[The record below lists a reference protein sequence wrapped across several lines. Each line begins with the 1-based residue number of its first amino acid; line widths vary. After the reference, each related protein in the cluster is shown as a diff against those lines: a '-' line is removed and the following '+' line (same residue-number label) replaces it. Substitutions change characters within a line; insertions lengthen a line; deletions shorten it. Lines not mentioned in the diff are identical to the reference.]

1 MGSWA
6 GPRGTPPY
14 WRIVSGSGQSWT
26 GSLIHCQ
33 RLVITSRTGITDIST
48 RVGIPPST
56 VSFSLCLTLW
66 SSRNYDNP
74 GSMFLGKAIQN
85 RHKLESCADL
95 ISLSFPRGKS
105 LIKALYAIIILNVL
119 YSQKGNPLLI
129 ADIMSNLSSSS

>member
-6 GPRGTPPY
+6 GPRGMPPY
-14 WRIVSGSGQSWT
+14 WKTVSGSGQSWIRSLGLCLRLDSLSPIGTT
-26 GSLIHCQ
+26 G
-33 RLVITSRTGITDIST
+33 TSIK
-48 RVGIPPST
+48 VGVPPST
-56 VSFSLCLTLW
+56 GSFSPCWTLW
-66 SSRNYDNP
+66 SSKNYDNP

-85 RHKLESCADL
+85 RHNSRVCADL